1 MKNHWIVQWIIRWI
15 APISSA
21 FVPGSGQLI
30 HHHWAKGGILL
41 AAALIIGG
49 MYNKKSIFMN
59 EFSQGSA
66 THILIVGVVLAIWV
80 FSIFDAYRASKPSAA
95 H

>member
-1 MKNHWIVQWIIRWI
+1 MKDHWIVQWVLRWK

-30 HHHWAKGGILL
+30 QHHWAKGAILL
-41 AAALIIGG
+41 TAALIIGG

-59 EFSQGSA
+59 EFAQGSV
-66 THILIVGVVLAIWV
+66 THILIVVSVLVLWA
-80 FSIFDAYRASKPSAA
+80 FSIYDAYRASKASPA